1 MYHFAIFTVLILGL
15 QSDDAGLMSG
25 GGCDPSNDPCFECY
39 SCSEYGRCVPVIG
52 CVASDPQMPEEP
64 AVPEYPAMP
73 QEPASESA
81 EAAEEPQY
89 PEAPAIPESPPSAP
103 EMPETPESPEL
114 PQSPESEG
122 RGSDFNVVFGGPAKG
137 EGVAGVA
144 NTMGSCEYDGSL
156 DSAVYDG
163 SAQYYHAECTRL
175 SMAECMTSGPSG
187 RCVYVPAE
195 GSAIGCIWDGTGC
208 EVGCIPANM
217 ETRCAALS
225 HDMESCE
232 GADGQELRCKWSKAG
247 ADTMPGFGTEFDWPR
262 DSSVESV
269 AEGASEGAVEETDE
283 ETATDSE
290 GAESASD
297 EQSFPYP
304 PMDDSDSSEEAPV
317 EDAPMEEA
325 PVEEAPVYD
334 APAEEAPVYEAPV
347 YEAPVG
353 DAPVYDAPMENPP
366 MNDDDAPFGYPPMNE
381 GDAQYGY
388 PGDYPPR
395 DQGADS
401 YPYPPADQGAES
413 YPYPPADQGA
423 ESYPYPPADQAAE
436 SVAIPEALSLFDK
449 VHLFNMESH
458 LSSRDIFL
466 VVLLTVSGLVAL
478 YQLYRWCVNWKLH
491 REYKLV
497 NTSDR
502 AARPSHCI
510 IDGQAYF

>member
-1 MYHFAIFTVLILGL
+1 MHSLSLIIYL
-15 QSDDAGLMSG
+15 A
-25 GGCDPSNDPCFECY
+25 
-39 SCSEYGRCVPVIG
+39 
-52 CVASDPQMPEEP
+52 
-64 AVPEYPAMP
+64 AMP

-89 PEAPAIPESPPSAP
+89 PEAPEIPESPPSNP
-103 EMPETPESPEL
+103 EMPETPEL
-114 PQSPESEG
+114 PQSPESAEAPESEG

-137 EGVAGVA
+137 EGTAGVA

-156 DSAVYDG
+156 DSDVYDG

-208 EVGCIPANM
+208 DVGCIPANM

-232 GADGQELRCKWSKAG
+232 GADGQEMRCKWSKAG

-269 AEGASEGAVEETDE
+269 ADGASENASEGAVEETE
-283 ETATDSE
+283 EEAVEESAADGE

-317 EDAPMEEA
+317 EEA
-325 PVEEAPVYD
+325 PVDEGPSE
-334 APAEEAPVYEAPV
+334 EAPV

-353 DAPVYDAPMENPP
+353 DAPVYDAPMENLPMDQGDSMGYPP

-381 GDAQYGY
+381 GEAAYGY

-395 DQGADS
+395 DQGEASYPYPPVDQGADS
-401 YPYPPADQGAES
+401 YPYPPADQSASDES
-413 YPYPPADQGA
+413 M
-423 ESYPYPPADQAAE
+423 E
-436 SVAIPEALSLFDK
+436 IPEALK
-449 VHLFNMESH
+449 LFNNVRLFNTESN
-458 LSSRDIFL
+458 LSSQDIFL
-466 VVLLTVSGLVAL
+466 VVLLSVSGLIAL